1 MNRLLLVFTSLFPTR
16 AAVWR
21 QIQATVC
28 CSSLMKGDFIKW
40 QIAAGILTELRSSR
54 GDILWL
60 QTLPS
65 PVIYG
70 ANSSHTGALIVR
82 LKRGVTKVTGRKQLE
97 KVGVWLYF
105 THKGFKRC
113 SVCDFSTCFD
123 WPILSNLEKDRKCD
137 QGPRVGEGAG
147 FSLVRFLK
155 SYNDKCSLKNKNSLK
170 YQNMTFLFL
179 PELQQST
186 FSSLSLVFMF
196 DDLFYL

>member
-1 MNRLLLVFTSLFPTR
+1 M
-16 AAVWR
+16 
-21 QIQATVC
+21 
-28 CSSLMKGDFIKW
+28 
-40 QIAAGILTELRSSR
+40 
-54 GDILWL
+54 
-60 QTLPS
+60 
-65 PVIYG
+65 
-70 ANSSHTGALIVR
+70 ANSCRYFDGTSVIERRYSLASNAPISCDLWSQLLTHWSTYCKAQ
-82 LKRGVTKVTGRKQLE
+82 KRCNKVTGRIQLE

-105 THKGFKRC
+105 THRGFKRC
-113 SVCDFSTCFD
+113 SVCDFSTRFD
-123 WPILSNLEKDRKCD
+123 WPISSNLEKDRKCD